1 MNPISSYLIAMFEGL
16 KNYPIRFKLVVIS
29 LSVAVATLLL
39 ASVAFTL
46 FQISAYRETVLQNA
60 VSLAKLVASDSKSAF
75 LAGNAAGAAYEIQDF
90 TSIEPV
96 QAIAL
101 FDAEGKF
108 FAGVGDYEAITSEGT
123 QEAEILV
130 SAASAAYTYHYVDY
144 ALHVQA
150 PIMDDNQIVGSVHV
164 QSSLLPLQ
172 KQINAFTLVLLL
184 VVLGAIV
191 ISYSLIAVLQRIIS
205 DPILTF
211 KKSVDEVRL
220 HKNFD
225 IKVPITTRD
234 ELGELATGVN
244 EMLQEI
250 KRRDERLA
258 QGRVSL
264 EKSVQARTLD
274 IQNAYKALESALRDI
289 TDEKVKAEQANKAKS
304 EFLAMMS
311 HEIRTPMNGILGM
324 TSLLASSDLTEEQ
337 QHYARTAH
345 ESGEVLL
352 SLINH
357 VLDYSRLEAGKM
369 SLDLIE
375 FDLVDLVSRTCA
387 LFSSQIQ
394 AKGLQF
400 VLETKM
406 EAALNLVVGDM
417 EKIRQVLI
425 NLVSNAIKFT
435 DQGSIAV
442 SVNLIGEQQ
451 YGKEVQQKFKITVVD
466 TGIGIAA
473 TKLDS
478 IFDIFTQED
487 SSTTRLRG
495 GSGLG
500 LSISKRMVDMMGGT
514 IGVQSRKNEGSTFWF
529 ALSLTCRTKLDSENP
544 QLLQMF
550 KIKPPLVVLG
560 ETSGALVRQF
570 LLPTKVAV
578 QRYDPAAKIADN
590 VQSVTE
596 KVSLPSVLVL
606 NLDGQLAEQMEFA
619 LALRHHYQRLDLA
632 IIMVLD
638 DFSLNAMVRERL
650 GSTCYCLAAPVHK
663 DELFNTLNQLVL
675 PVNQQAAKTELQGN
689 PLGMKVLLVEDNKVN
704 QQVAQVMI
712 AKAGCLVTTVENGKL
727 ALEAFIQGGFDLI
740 FMDCHMPVMD
750 GYEATIHIRNYERKN
765 NMHAIPIVALTANVY
780 RGDREKAFN
789 IGMTDYLLKP
799 FKYEQIYQML
809 QQYQGGVMTQKVE
822 KPITNHASP
831 LLDLDI
837 LQELKELSAPGE
849 ESVLAQVV
857 SLYVSDSPKLVQE
870 ILAALALKDL
880 SQLASSVHALKGMS
894 AGVGGAGFAEL
905 CLQIELACK
914 SNNLSSL
921 GNLADQIVMRHQEL
935 CVALNRY
942 VEQVS

>member
-1 MNPISSYLIAMFEGL
+1 MNPISSYLIEMFEGL
-16 KNYPIRFKLVVIS
+16 KNYPIRLKLVVIS

-75 LAGNAAGAAYEIQDF
+75 LAGDAAGAAYEIQDF

-101 FDAEGKF
+101 FDAQGKF
-108 FAGVGDYEAITSEGT
+108 FAGVGDYEAIASEGA
-123 QEAEILV
+123 Q
-130 SAASAAYTYHYVDY
+130 AANAAYTYHYLDY

-150 PIMDDNQIVGSVHV
+150 PIVDGAQIVGSVHV
-164 QSSLLPLQ
+164 KSSLLPLQ
-172 KQINAFTLVLLL
+172 KQISAFTLVLLL
-184 VVLGAIV
+184 VVLGAIF

-211 KKSVDEVRL
+211 KRSVDEVRL

-225 IKVPITTRD
+225 VKVPITTRD
-234 ELGELATGVN
+234 ELGELATGFN

-289 TDEKVKAEQANKAKS
+289 TEEKVKAEQANKAKS

-324 TSLLASSDLTEEQ
+324 TSLLASSELTEEQ

-369 SLDLIE
+369 SLELVE

-387 LFSSQIQ
+387 LFSSQMQ
-394 AKGLQF
+394 SKGLQF

-406 EAALNLVVGDM
+406 ETALNLVVGDM
-417 EKIRQVLI
+417 DKIRQVLI
-425 NLVSNAIKFT
+425 NLISNAIKFT
-435 DQGSIAV
+435 DQGAIAV
-442 SVNLIGEQQ
+442 SVALIDEQQ
-451 YGKEVQQKFKITVVD
+451 CGAEVQQQFHIAVAD
-466 TGIGIAA
+466 TGVGIEAV
-473 TKLDS
+473 KLNS
-478 IFDIFTQED
+478 IFDVFTQED

-500 LSISKRMVDMMGGT
+500 LSISKRMLDIMGGA
-514 IGVQSRKNEGSTFWF
+514 ISVQSRKGAGSTFGF
-529 ALSLTCRTKLDSENP
+529 TLSLTCRTKLDSENP
-544 QLLQMF
+544 QLMQALNV
-550 KIKPPLVVLG
+550 KPPVVVAA
-560 ETSGALVRQF
+560 ENSGSLVRQF
-570 LLPTKVAV
+570 LLPTKVPV
-578 QRYDPAAKIADN
+578 QRYDAARSIDDN
-590 VQSVTE
+590 VQQATANAP
-596 KVSLPSVLVL
+596 LPSVLIL
-606 NLDGQLAEQMEFA
+606 SLDGQLAEQLNFA
-619 LALRHHYQRLDLA
+619 LALRHHYQSPELP
-632 IIMVLD
+632 IIIVLD

-650 GSTCYCLAAPVHK
+650 GSACYCLAAPVHK
-663 DELFNTLNQLVL
+663 DELFNTLNQLLL
-675 PVNQQAAKTELQGN
+675 PANNQPAKAQLQGT

-712 AKAGCLVTTVENGKL
+712 AKAGCQVTTVENGKL
-727 ALEAFIQGGFDLI
+727 ALEAFIRGGFDLI
-740 FMDCHMPVMD
+740 YMDCHMPVMD
-750 GYEATIHIRNYERKN
+750 GYESTIHIRNYERKN
-765 NMHAIPIVALTANVY
+765 NLPATPIVALTANVY

-809 QQYQGGVMTQKVE
+809 AKHHGGGMADKVE
-822 KPITNHASP
+822 KTTTSQGAP
-831 LLDLDI
+831 LLELGI

-849 ESVLAQVV
+849 ESVLAQIV
-857 SLYVSDSPKLVQE
+857 SLYVSDSPKMVQE

-880 SQLASSVHALKGMS
+880 SQLTNSVHALKGMS

-914 SNNLSSL
+914 SNNLPAL
-921 GNLADQIVMRHQEL
+921 GNLADQIVLRHQEL